1 LHQPST
7 NAEIIKLPPALET
20 MQKSDG
26 NTLQLTRR
34 MPNIRYIE
42 IGTAQGGSQ
51 ISVINVNDYQ
61 GKSVALI
68 LHTETPPSFTWAAV
82 APSAIY
88 VPDAA
93 VATYQAASG
102 FSTYSSIIK
111 GLSELPSGWDTTT
124 AN

>member
-1 LHQPST
+1 LNRAGT
-7 NAEIIKLPPALET
+7 DAEIIKLPPSLET

-26 NTLQLTRR
+26 NALQLTRD

-42 IGTAQGGSQ
+42 FGTAQGGSQ
-51 ISVINVNDYQ
+51 ISAINVGDYQ
-61 GKSVALI
+61 GKSVAII
-68 LHTETPPSFTWAAV
+68 LHTTTPPTFSWANT

-102 FSTYSSIIK
+102 FSTHSSIIK